1 MAPTRVRSSKLPDV
15 ILIRPAYIA
24 KWFKWPSRILPHEH
38 SQPSDEEVRSS
49 MFWRPKGRLL
59 KKVANNWAITRS
71 RTNFAANI
79 DVTDMG
85 ANCEGGEQTSLNEK
99 RRFVIDNVTI
109 LADSRLPLVRIRGR
123 SSGAFDELAEKAN
136 PLRGAWDRT

>member
-1 MAPTRVRSSKLPDV
+1 LAPERQT
-15 ILIRPAYIA
+15 A
-24 KWFKWPSRILPHEH
+24 
-38 SQPSDEEVRSS
+38 EEGGQQLGNY
-49 MFWRPKGRLL
+49 PL
-59 KKVANNWAITRS
+59 ANE
-71 RTNFAANI
+71 FAANI

-109 LADSRLPLVRIRGR
+109 LADSRLALVRIRGR